1 MRTGLV
7 APRRRTRPQ
16 VAMAMRTALRLNYYS
31 DLLVRSAGRALGDV
45 VARKS
50 AGQPY
55 VTAVAPRQCFPDLF
69 AAGRALC
76 CCELTDPVPPRAHEK
91 LLYPHSSLRDVLAR
105 ATC

>member
-1 MRTGLV
+1 MGGHGHADRPQAQLLLQRTG
-7 APRRRTRPQ
+7 TI
-16 VAMAMRTALRLNYYS
+16 
-31 DLLVRSAGRALGDV
+31 GWALGDV

-55 VTAVAPRQCFPDLF
+55 VTAVAPRQSFPDLF

-91 LLYPHSSLRDVLAR
+91 LLYAHSSLRDVLAR